1 MTLNAKDKHLTVIS
15 SATATGDIESLK
27 TYLASALNDGV
38 TINELKELL
47 VQLYAYCGF
56 PRSLNG
62 LGALYALLESR
73 REQGIQDAEGVTPNA
88 LPTDKSRFALG
99 DAVQQELV
107 GRPVSGPV
115 LTFAPAID
123 TFLKEHLFADIFLRG
138 VLTYQER
145 EVITIAALA
154 SIGVASQ
161 LNSHIRIGMNVG
173 LTSKMVAAIADTL
186 KQIDEQSA
194 AKLIYASL
202 DTLSS

>member
-1 MTLNAKDKHLTVIS
+1 MTINAKDKHLVVIS
-15 SATATGDIESLK
+15 STTATGDVEPLK
-27 TYLASALNDGV
+27 THLASALNDGV

-73 REQGIQDAEGVTPNA
+73 REQGIQDAEGVTPNT
-88 LPTDKSRFALG
+88 LPTDKSRFDLG

-123 TFLKEHLFADIFLRG
+123 AFLKEHLFADIFLRG

-161 LNSHIRIGMNVG
+161 LNSHIRIGMNIG
-173 LTSKMVAAIADTL
+173 LTSKMVAAIAETL

>member
-1 MTLNAKDKHLTVIS
+1 MTLNAKDKHLAVIS
-15 SATATGDIESLK
+15 SATAMGNIEPLK

-88 LPTDKSRFALG
+88 LPTDKSRFDLG

-123 TFLKEHLFADIFLRG
+123 AFLKEHLFADIFLRG

-173 LTSKMVAAIADTL
+173 LTSEMVASIAEAL
-186 KQIDEQSA
+186 KQIDESTA

-202 DTLSS
+202 DSLSS